1 MPAFGIDP
9 RQERETP
16 RASSPAVSMQVP
28 ISPAP
33 TAAAAAAAGPK
44 VAVLGPTLH
53 FKGELS
59 AEEDFILQGKIEGS
73 IANPQNVT
81 IGNDGT
87 VIGDIKARTITID
100 GKVEGDLYGDEAV
113 IVHQSGRVT
122 GNIFAPRVG
131 LVEGAF
137 FKGRIEMSEKPAA
150 SARTPSTTSQ
160 QATRQ
165 TIPTEL
171 TPGVPLSPE
180 ATERVLSRGG

>member
-9 RQERETP
+9 RQERELSRQP
-16 RASSPAVSMQVP
+16 SPSSVQPSSVQPVQSAQT
-28 ISPAP
+28 AP
-33 TAAAAAAAGPK
+33 STGPK
-44 VAVLGPTLH
+44 IAVLGPTLH

-87 VIGDIKARTITID
+87 VIGDIKARTITVD

-137 FKGRIEMSEKPAA
+137 FKGRIEMSDKSAMPATA
-150 SARTPSTTSQ
+150 PSPAKNNS
-160 QATRQ
+160 RQ
-165 TIPTEL
+165 NIPTEL

-180 ATERVLSRGG
+180 ATERVLARGG

>member
-9 RQERETP
+9 RQEREIPRTP
-16 RASSPAVSMQVP
+16 SPAVSMQVP
-28 ISPAP
+28 TTPAQP
-33 TAAAAAAAGPK
+33 VAAGPK
-44 VAVLGPTLH
+44 IAVLGPTLH

-81 IGNDGT
+81 IGNDGS
-87 VIGDIKARTITID
+87 VIGDIKARVITID

-137 FKGRIEMSEKPAA
+137 FKGRIEMSDKPVARAAAPAA
-150 SARTPSTTSQ
+150 
-160 QATRQ
+160 QAASRQ
-165 TIPTEL
+165 SIPTEL
-171 TPGVPLSPE
+171 TPGIPLSPE
-180 ATERVLSRGG
+180 ATEKVLTRGG

>member
-1 MPAFGIDP
+1 VQVVSA
-9 RQERETP
+9 T
-16 RASSPAVSMQVP
+16 ASK
-28 ISPAP
+28 I
-33 TAAAAAAAGPK
+33 
-44 VAVLGPTLH
+44 AVLGPTLH

-59 AEEDFILQGKIEGS
+59 AEEDFVLQGKIEGS
-73 IANPQNVT
+73 ISNPQNVT

-87 VIGDIKARTITID
+87 VIGDIRARTITID

-137 FKGRIEMSEKPAA
+137 FKGRIEMSDKPPARSAA
-150 SARTPSTTSQ
+150 PPSQSN
-160 QATRQ
+160 ARQ

>member
-9 RQERETP
+9 RQEREVP
-16 RASSPAVSMQVP
+16 RSPSPAVSMQVP
-28 ISPAP
+28 TAP
-33 TAAAAAAAGPK
+33 PQAAPAGPK

-81 IGNDGT
+81 IGNDGS
-87 VIGDIKARTITID
+87 VIGDIKARIITID

-150 SARTPSTTSQ
+150 RSAAPAAQTS
-160 QATRQ
+160 AAAANARQ
-165 TIPTEL
+165 SIPTEL

-180 ATERVLSRGG
+180 ATERVLARGG